1 MTKEVIVQQGEVR
14 VIRIATMP
22 GCAMKRVKRG
32 PAGFIISHSESGHHH
47 ILTGGDVME
56 RTEGVPAGMQIF
68 YAILDAPEHLIQ
80 DAPGAHE
87 PVRLPAG
94 IIEFKISRTYNPFLD
109 EARRVAD

>member
-1 MTKEVIVQQGEVR
+1 MKTVIGQQGEVPFAILPCLPN
-14 VIRIATMP
+14 V
-22 GCAMKRVKRG
+22 AMKRVKRS

-87 PVRLPAG
+87 AVRLPTG

>member
-14 VIRIATMP
+14 IVKIDAIPT
-22 GCAMKRVKRG
+22 CKTERVERG
-32 PAGFIISHSESGHHH
+32 AVGFVISHSESGHHH
-47 ILTGGDVME
+47 ILTGGEVME

-87 PVRLPAG
+87 AVHLPAG